1 MQVRTT
7 QILVNNLYKWGVE
20 TMNTK
25 YALPMVLAGS
35 VMLSGCWLDDDDN
48 DSADAATQTI
58 LEIAVENENTTILEE
73 AVLAADPT
81 IAELLGGDDE
91 LTVFAPTDAAFQAL
105 LDDLGITAEELL
117 ANTAL
122 LNAVLPYHVLATSVG
137 EVKADSAISV
147 AQNAPAESLVPTV
160 NGKDVALS
168 ISEESGENVLYVNT
182 SRVTVTDV
190 DATNGVIHLI
200 DKVLLPPP
208 SDLSDT
214 DSTIAEIVT
223 ALANAEQDAEF
234 TILLDA
240 LLEASGRMGATA
252 SDPDAALTVFAPT
265 DAAFATLLADQG
277 LTAEQLLASPDLPG
291 ILEQHI
297 LGTTID
303 SLTAYASNGGTV
315 ANLAGTTLNVD
326 IQNNALVIEGSNVTE
341 AQVEASNGVI
351 HVIDKVIFAVD

>member
-1 MQVRTT
+1 
-7 QILVNNLYKWGVE
+7 
-20 TMNTK
+20 MNTK

-48 DSADAATQTI
+48 DSADVPTQTI
-58 LEIAVENENTTILEE
+58 LEIAVENENTTILES
-73 AVLAADPT
+73 AVLAADPS

-137 EVKADSAISV
+137 EVKADAAISV
-147 AQNAPAESLVPTV
+147 AQSPVPQNLVPTV
-160 NGKDVALS
+160 NGENVALS
-168 ISEESGENVLYVNT
+168 ISQESGEDVLYVNT

-214 DSTIAEIVT
+214 GSTIAGIVT
-223 ALANAEQDAEF
+223 ALANAEQGAEF
-234 TILLDA
+234 TTLLAA
-240 LLEASGRMGATA
+240 LETTGAADLLAAA
-252 SDPDAALTVFAPT
+252 SDENATLTVFAPT
-265 DAAFATLLADQG
+265 DAAFATLLAELN
-277 LTAEQLLASPDLPG
+277 LTAEQLLADDNLSTVLS
-291 ILEQHI
+291 QHI
-297 LGTTID
+297 LGTTVD

-351 HVIDKVIFAVD
+351 HVIDKVIYTVD

>member
-1 MQVRTT
+1 
-7 QILVNNLYKWGVE
+7 
-20 TMNTK
+20 
-25 YALPMVLAGS
+25 
-35 VMLSGCWLDDDDN
+35 
-48 DSADAATQTI
+48 
-58 LEIAVENENTTILEE
+58 
-73 AVLAADPT
+73 
-81 IAELLGGDDE
+81 
-91 LTVFAPTDAAFQAL
+91 
-105 LDDLGITAEELL
+105 
-117 ANTAL
+117 
-122 LNAVLPYHVLATSVG
+122 VLATSVG

-240 LLEASGRMGATA
+240 LLEASGRMGATDLVAAA

>member
-1 MQVRTT
+1 
-7 QILVNNLYKWGVE
+7 
-20 TMNTK
+20 MNTK

-58 LEIAVENENTTILEE
+58 LEIAVENENTTILES
-73 AVLAADPT
+73 AVLAADPS
-81 IAELLGGDDE
+81 IATLLGGDDE

-137 EVKADSAISV
+137 EVKAEAAISL
-147 AQNAPAESLVPTV
+147 AQSPVPQNLVPTV
-160 NGKDVALS
+160 NGENVALS
-168 ISEESGENVLYVNT
+168 ISQESGEDVLYVNT
-182 SRVTVTDV
+182 SRVTGPDV
-190 DATNGVIHLI
+190 DATNGVVHLI

-214 DSTIAEIVT
+214 DSTIAGIVT
-223 ALANAEQDAEF
+223 ALAGAEEPEF
-234 TILLDA
+234 TTLLAA
-240 LLEASGRMGATA
+240 LKTPGAADLLAAA
-252 SDPDAALTVFAPT
+252 SDPNATLTVFAPT

-277 LTAEQLLASPDLPG
+277 LTAQQLLASPDLPG

-297 LGTTID
+297 LGTTVD

-351 HVIDKVIFAVD
+351 HVIDKVIFTVD